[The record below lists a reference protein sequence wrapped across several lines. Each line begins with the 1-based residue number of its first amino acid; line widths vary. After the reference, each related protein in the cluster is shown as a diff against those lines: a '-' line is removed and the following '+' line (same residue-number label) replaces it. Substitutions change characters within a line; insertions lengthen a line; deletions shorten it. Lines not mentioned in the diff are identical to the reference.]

1 VDAAAAHAAR
11 LGAPLRI
18 ALAICSTQSLEYVKR
33 PNTVAL
39 ERAAL
44 GDLESVAPS
53 LISVEAG
60 MPNWRFRGYV
70 EHAASVLRDAES
82 RKPRHFEASE
92 RTFLEEGFKDAADRM
107 TALATAVGTAG
118 SFVLVLVALL
128 VSFASQTDVQSDKL
142 LGASNTEARLA
153 LGCSDKDST
162 LPCDAA
168 KLEQAHAD
176 VEHARSRLDTLGALN
191 RYQAITG
198 ALVVLA
204 FLLGLAALLTNPVPG
219 LHAGETDAAGVT
231 AWRQAL
237 ERLKTKRY
245 WIIASLAAQFGAIV
259 SIGILGADVFTN

>member
-1 VDAAAAHAAR
+1 
-11 LGAPLRI
+11 
-18 ALAICSTQSLEYVKR
+18 
-33 PNTVAL
+33 
-39 ERAAL
+39 
-44 GDLESVAPS
+44 
-53 LISVEAG
+53 

-219 LHAGETDAAGVT
+219 LHAGETDAAGHRIEAGGARAAEHRDRRSAVEL
-231 AWRQAL
+231 AHDERRMRFQDHSESSEPGAPAL
-237 ERLKTKRY
+237 RVGQLQRD
-245 WIIASLAAQFGAIV
+245 AAA
-259 SIGILGADVFTN
+259 